1 MAISHADHDHP
12 NTPAGRAACRKA
24 NRDQVIT
31 DAVARHTTPE
41 RRLAEQAG
49 LVKPAQMTVVPRRR
63 GDGGVVKGMQAVRP
77 STTSKAAADRA
88 MRKAEKGGLAGLVP
102 TTKKP
107 NTQIKNIGDLADV
120 PRMLAYGVR
129 MAWAKEWSVRVGDKF
144 NDNEA
149 RIVID
154 APAGEIALV
163 YRPSLPN
170 GVWGVFF
177 RAGYGSVTTRVESVQ
192 LAFELGELNSDQ

>member
-12 NTPAGRAACRKA
+12 NTPAGRAACRKTA
-24 NRDQVIT
+24 ASVNAALT
-31 DAVARHTTPE
+31 MGNPSNPPT
-41 RRLAEQAG
+41 
-49 LVKPAQMTVVPRRR
+49 MTVVPRRR
-63 GDGGVVKGMQAVRP
+63 GDGGVVKRMQAVRP
-77 STTSKAAADRA
+77 SGTSKAAADRA

-102 TTKKP
+102 TKKP

-177 RAGYGSVTTRVESVQ
+177 RAGYGSVTARVGSVQ